1 MAGRAMM
8 ALLLLVLLAAAS
20 GDFLSSCPAMCKCKW
35 SSGKQTADCSN
46 SGLTAIPLE
55 IHHDVQV
62 FMTNELS
69 DFFPPLYPY
78 LLVIASGV

>member
-1 MAGRAMM
+1 MAGQAMM
-8 ALLLLVLLAAAS
+8 ALLLLVVAAAS
-20 GDFLSSCPAMCKCKW
+20 ADFLSSCPSMCKCKW

-62 FMTNELS
+62 FMTNHYS
-69 DFFPPLYPY
+69 DFFSPVSVFAGY
-78 LLVIASGV
+78 